1 MQLRRVFVVAR
12 GSTGAAKY
20 LLKGICKGN
29 WSGPFERGI
38 TLPVLG

>member
-1 MQLRRVFVVAR
+1 M
-12 GSTGAAKY
+12 GNAAVEGPEEEVQKIDKAAERF
-20 LLKGICKGN
+20 LTSN